1 MGTDDIDATVLE
13 GDTAE
18 DLFVIFSDCMLIV
31 TNLLD
36 DCSVNLLEDEKP
48 DVVMIGTGVLLDMA
62 VMVLIVL
69 LGIIVTLFDVTVF
82 IDNPGI
88 LVALTEKVVTVNI
101 FIELEMIELGMLNG
115 VGNASL
121 FDVHSLFEP
130 LHFPLARLKVHSV
143 TCLFICPP
151 NISPYLLV
159 LASEL
164 HSRYFN
170 LKSNITKLHYT
181 DIKLKY

>member
-1 MGTDDIDATVLE
+1 MGTGDNDATVLE

-18 DLFVIFSDCMLIV
+18 DLFVIFSDCMLVV

-36 DCSVNLLEDEKP
+36 DCNVNLLEDVKP
-48 DVVMIGTGVLLDMA
+48 DVVIMIGAGALLDMA
-62 VMVLIVL
+62 VIVLVVL

-88 LVALTEKVVTVNI
+88 LVALTKRVVTVNI
-101 FIELEMIELGMLNG
+101 FIELEMIELGMLND

-121 FDVHSLFEP
+121 FDVHSLFEF

-143 TCLFICPP
+143 TCVFICPP

-164 HSRYFN
+164 HSKYFN
-170 LKSNITKLHYT
+170 LKKQYNEIALQ
-181 DIKLKY
+181 